1 MTRSI
6 LLVGAALI
14 SVCSS
19 SPKAEASEA
28 PWCAVI
34 TIGED
39 AVQWDCRYH
48 TFAECPERAGRQ
60 SWLLQSEPVLYGQ
73 RSRTQALSE
82 TPRSPTVADIALAC
96 PISGA
101 SVPMTV

>member
-48 TFAECPERAGRQ
+48 TFAECQPNVLAGNRGFCNPSPYYTANAAEPRRSAKRRARPQ
-60 SWLLQSEPVLYGQ
+60 
-73 RSRTQALSE
+73 
-82 TPRSPTVADIALAC
+82 
-96 PISGA
+96 
-101 SVPMTV
+101 

>member
-14 SVCSS
+14 SVSIG
-19 SPKAEASEA
+19 SPNAEASEA

-39 AVQWDCRYH
+39 AVYWDCRYRSL
-48 TFAECPERAGRQ
+48 AECQPNVLAGNRGFCNP
-60 SWLLQSEPVLYGQ
+60 SPCYAASAAEPR
-73 RSRTQALSE
+73 RS
-82 TPRSPTVADIALAC
+82 
-96 PISGA
+96 
-101 SVPMTV
+101 